1 MAVTVLLILSVYL
14 AKVSLQDIQYREINN
29 CAPVAVMLA
38 APLLSELPLTER
50 LIGLAGVFVP
60 LLLVNLLLDIG
71 MGDVKLAA
79 AFAFVIGAAQ
89 EYAAIIIAL
98 AIALIAHKIRHHNN
112 DIPLAPYLCAANLAV
127 YLIGGYLHYA

>member
-29 CAPVAVMLA
+29 CAPVVVMLA

-60 LLLVNLLLDIG
+60 LLLLNLLLDIG

-79 AFAFVIGAAQ
+79 AFAFIVGAAQ

-98 AIALIAHKIRHHNN
+98 AIALIAHKIRHYNN